1 MTESF
6 FNSILRIQLDVDLEA
21 TQLKSAEVPSL

>member
-6 FNSILRIQLDVDLEA
+6 FNPILRIQLDVDLEA
-21 TQLKSAEVPSL
+21 AQLKSAEVPPL